1 MNKPFVTSRHTTILL
16 FSILLFVLLI
26 LSGLVTDG
34 MFFDG
39 IAYADVARNLAIGEG
54 NIWDLHYTKT
64 FSYHYHDQPPLT
76 FLIQAIFFKCLG
88 TSIFVERFYCF
99 VFALLWIVFIAKLF
113 SRYVN
118 DKSAGY
124 FPIILWMTVSI
135 VPWTFQNNLQEVT
148 MGFFTLCGVYFAL
161 TGMQQQRLLLVFIAG
176 VFTFCASFCKGAQG
190 LFPIVAPFLF
200 YITYR
205 TISFR
210 KTFEYQIAI
219 IAFPIFMYAL
229 FFFYEPANT
238 TYTLY
243 AKTRL
248 VRTFSNQSNTTSFRF
263 QILIDLLVELIIP
276 MLLSLGLFFWS
287 KKKQWK
293 IGSYATFMVLMALSA
308 SLPLTV
314 TMEQRPFYLTPSIPF
329 YILALAAISYN
340 NFHDLYSRWGNEK
353 NRIKYVNIALVM
365 LLFIG
370 TVVVLINPNNP
381 KRDKALLHD
390 IYLLNKVIPEGST
403 ISIADN
409 LCLEY
414 HLHAYMNRYGR
425 YSLETAS
432 KHTFF
437 LAKKKEDVALDSLYG
452 ERINGYQYFDV
463 YKLK

>member
-1 MNKPFVTSRHTTILL
+1 MNSPFVTSRHTTIKLL
-16 FSILLFVLLI
+16 SILLFVVLF

-39 IAYADVARNLAIGEG
+39 IAYADVARNLAIGDG
-54 NIWDLHYTKT
+54 SFWDLHYTQT
-64 FSYHYHDQPPLT
+64 FNYHYHDQPPLT

-88 TSIFVERFYCF
+88 TSIYVERFYCF
-99 VFALLWIVFIAKLF
+99 AFALFWIVVIAKLF
-113 SRYVN
+113 SLYTADR
-118 DKSAGY
+118 SAGY
-124 FPIILWMTVSI
+124 LPIILWMTVSI
-135 VPWTFQNNLQEVT
+135 VPWTFQNNLEEVT
-148 MGFFTLCGVYFAL
+148 MGFFALCGVYFAL
-161 TGMQQQRLLLVFIAG
+161 NGMLRQRLLLVFIAG
-176 VFTFCASFCKGAQG
+176 IFTFCASFCKGAQG

-210 KTFEYQIAI
+210 KLMEYQVVIM
-219 IAFPIFMYAL
+219 AFPIFMYVL

-238 TYTLY
+238 SYTLY

-248 VRTFSNQSNTTSFRF
+248 VRTFLNQSNTTSFRF

-276 MLLSLGLFFWS
+276 ILLSIGLFFWS
-287 KKKQWK
+287 RKQQWK
-293 IGSYATFMVLMALSA
+293 VSSYATFMVLMALSA

-329 YILALAAISYN
+329 YVLALAAICYNSYY
-340 NFHDLYSRWGNEK
+340 DLYSRWDIET
-353 NRIKYVNIALVM
+353 NRIRNVNIVLVV

-370 TVVVLINPNNP
+370 TVVVFINPNNP

-390 IYLLNKVIPEGST
+390 IYLLKKAIPEGST
-403 ISIADN
+403 ISITDN
-409 LCLEY
+409 LFFEY

-432 KHTFF
+432 KQTFF
-437 LAKKKEDVALDSLYG
+437 LARKKEEVALDSLYS
-452 ERINGYQYFDV
+452 ECINGYQYFDV
-463 YKLK
+463 YERK

>member
-16 FSILLFVLLI
+16 FSILVFVVLF
-26 LSGLVTDG
+26 LSRLVTDG

-39 IAYADVARNLAIGEG
+39 IAYADVARNLAIGDG
-54 NIWDLHYTKT
+54 SFWDLHYTKT

-76 FLIQAIFFKCLG
+76 FLIQAQFYKYLG
-88 TSIFVERFYCF
+88 TSIYVERFYCF
-99 VFALLWIVFIAKLF
+99 VFAVLWIVFIAKLF
-113 SRYVN
+113 SLYVY
-118 DKSAGY
+118 DRSAEY

-148 MGFFTLCGVYFAL
+148 MGFFALCGVYFAL
-161 TGMQQQRLLLVFIAG
+161 IGMLQQRLLLVFIAG

-210 KTFEYQIAI
+210 KLMEYQVAI
-219 IAFPIFMYAL
+219 IAFPIFMYVL

-248 VRTFSNQSNTTSFRF
+248 VRTFLNQSNTTSFRF

-276 MLLSLGLFFWS
+276 ILLSIGLFFWS
-287 KKKQWK
+287 RKKQWK
-293 IGSYATFMVLMALSA
+293 VSSYAAFMVLMALSA

-314 TMEQRPFYLTPSIPF
+314 TKEQRPFYLTPSIPF
-329 YILALAAISYN
+329 YILALAAISYTSFN
-340 NFHDLYSRWGNEK
+340 DLYFRWGNEK
-353 NRIKYVNIALVM
+353 KRIKNVNIALVV
-365 LLFIG
+365 LVFFGTFI
-370 TVVVLINPNNP
+370 VLIKPNNP
-381 KRDKALLHD
+381 KRDKELLHD
-390 IYLLNKVIPEGST
+390 IYLLKKVIPEGST

-409 LCLEY
+409 LFFEY

-425 YSLETAS
+425 YSLETNTQNAFYLT
-432 KHTFF
+432 KHSNEVFKDTSF
-437 LAKKKEDVALDSLYG
+437 VGSN
-452 ERINGYQYFDV
+452 NGYQYFDV
-463 YKLK
+463 YKRK